1 LINIF
6 FRGFIIGWAFSLM
19 ACSPSPAILVDSYQ
33 RSSRSHLYELQQWQ
47 FQGRL
52 ALQTANDSWAAS
64 LDWQHNLNK
73 DALKLSGP
81 LGVGAVL
88 INLDSGAI
96 RIDTGNGKPEYSQNP
111 DKLLTEKLGH
121 FVPVSA
127 LKYWVLGLT
136 DPNLAVVDFDNGFQQ
151 AGWRVE
157 FKQMQLLGAE
167 LMPRKM
173 VLTDGMSKLKLIIGQ
188 WTMPNLIKGR

>member
-1 LINIF
+1 MINIF
-6 FRGFIIGWAFSLM
+6 FRAFITGWLLSLI
-19 ACSPSPAILVDSYQ
+19 ACTPSPIISVDHYQ
-33 RSSRSHLYELQQWQ
+33 RSSRSHLYELQQWR

-52 ALQTANDSWAAS
+52 ALQTANDSWTAS
-64 LDWQHNLNK
+64 LKWVHTLNK

-88 INLDSGAI
+88 INLDSGTI
-96 RIDTGNGKPEYSQNP
+96 RLDTGNGKPEYSQNP

-136 DPNLAVVDFDNGFQQ
+136 APNLAVVDFNNGFQQ

-157 FKQMQLLGAE
+157 FKQMQWLGTE
-167 LMPRKM
+167 LMPRKIL
-173 VLTDGMSKLKLIIGQ
+173 LTDGVSQLKLIIGQ
-188 WTMPNLIKGR
+188 WTIPNKE